1 MKPQADQTCT
11 AFLDSQILA
20 TGKMVDVALAVK
32 LELETHPHAKLQIFD
47 DATGEFLEFDFR
59 GSEEK
64 FLERLKLAVAPAE
77 KPAGPGRPK
86 LGVISREIGLLP
98 RHWDWLGQQKEG
110 ASATL
115 RKLVE
120 DAQKKNASKD
130 AIRRAQEVT
139 YRFMSIMAGDL
150 PSFEEALRA
159 LYAKDHVQFKRKIQ
173 PWPKDIRAHV
183 LKLAERA
190 LEN

>member
-1 MKPQADQTCT
+1 
-11 AFLDSQILA
+11 
-20 TGKMVDVALAVK
+20 MVDVALAAKV
-32 LELETHPHAKLQIFD
+32 ELEKHPHAKLQIFD

-64 FLERLKLAVAPAE
+64 FLERLKKTVSTSGGANDE

-110 ASATL
+110 ASAAL

-120 DAQKKNASKD
+120 DAQKKNNAKD
-130 AIRRAQEVT
+130 EIRRAQEVT

-150 PSFEEALRA
+150 PNFEEALRA
-159 LYAKDHVQFKRKIQ
+159 FYAKDQARFKKQ
-173 PWPKDIRAHV
+173 MQTWPKDIQAHV
-183 LKLAERA
+183 LRLAGRA
-190 LEN
+190 LEP